1 MQQNVDALTYS
12 RNLYDYYIA
21 SGFAAF
27 WPSRY
32 SALASSILNNIVS
45 APTVSTYN
53 VMLPISKLNCE
64 ILHLS
69 IFNLPSNVKLNS
81 LAKQVYLAHEA
92 RYNATDKFVAFS
104 EGNTGLDNPDY
115 IYEWVVMEDGSTW
128 AIDNGMYKIGLTPI
142 IYFKSAVGML
152 AIYNTSFTK
161 NMASYVES
169 RLPTPTFGY
178 ADGIDENGRVDR
190 TYIDKTNGMI
200 IQAALYAI
208 NNLPNPSVTPTPT
221 GVPGGPS
228 VTPTPTGVPGGPS
241 VTPTPTGVPGGPSV
255 TPTPTGVPGGPTSTP
270 TLTSVPGGPSLTPS
284 PVPGSPAATQTL
296 SPLTSSNPSPTS
308 STDTPLMDQLASWFV
323 LAFIMGIVVIGCA
336 SFIHVMIGFR
346 EKKPQSDSR
355 LHMRS
360 LKILILCASL
370 YEHLKCRQ
378 RWKLSHFFAFSII
391 S

>member
-1 MQQNVDALTYS
+1 MITILQV
-12 RNLYDYYIA
+12 A
-21 SGFAAF
+21 SLVFGLVVSQL
-27 WPSRY
+27 W
-32 SALASSILNNIVS
+32 LATILNNIVS

-53 VMLPISKLNCE
+53 VMLPISKLNWE

-69 IFNLPSNVKLNS
+69 IFNLPSNVKLNG

-208 NNLPNPSVTPTPT
+208 NNLPSPSSTPSPSPVPSVPSTPTSTP
-221 GVPGGPS
+221 VPGGPS
-228 VTPTPTGVPGGPS
+228 STPTSTPVPGGPS
-241 VTPTPTGVPGGPSV
+241 STPTS
-255 TPTPTGVPGGPTSTP
+255 TPVPGGPTSTP
-270 TLTSVPGGPSLTPS
+270 TSTPVPGGPSSTPS
-284 PVPGSPAATQTL
+284 PVPGGPTSTQTL

-308 STDTPLMDQLASWFV
+308 STDTPLMDQLVSWFV

-336 SFIHVMIGFR
+336 GLIHAVVGFR
-346 EKKPQSDSR
+346 RKNP
-355 LHMRS
+355 
-360 LKILILCASL
+360 I
-370 YEHLKCRQ
+370 
-378 RWKLSHFFAFSII
+378 
-391 S
+391 